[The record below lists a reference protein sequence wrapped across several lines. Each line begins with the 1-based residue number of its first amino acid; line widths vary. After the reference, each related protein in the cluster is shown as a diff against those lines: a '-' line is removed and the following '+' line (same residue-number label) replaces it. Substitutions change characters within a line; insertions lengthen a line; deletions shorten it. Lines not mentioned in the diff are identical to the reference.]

1 VIRSPKTPFPLAVCL
16 QLTQAISR
24 TARLDEIY
32 EAALDALRAGLGVTR
47 AAILVFDPDGVMRF
61 KAWRNLSDAY
71 RAAVEGHTP
80 WTPDARDA
88 EPIVVPDVAEQADL
102 EQFLPVIR
110 AEHIAAMTVI
120 PLEAAGGVI
129 GKFMLYY
136 AEPHQPTADDLQ
148 LACLIATQVA
158 FAVERTRAQL
168 AARASEERLRFAL
181 HAADMGTWDWDL
193 RTNTILWSENVETIH
208 GLPPGTFDGTFES
221 YTREIHPDDRAR
233 VLDALKGAVAREAPY
248 EVEYRIVRPDGRVQ
262 WVAGKGRV
270 ERGADGRPFL
280 MTGVCMNV
288 TSRKEAELA
297 RVEALEQ
304 SSRASERL
312 AAIVES
318 SADVIVSKDLNGM
331 IMSWN
336 RGAERMFGYT
346 AAEAIGRSIKIII
359 PADRLAEEDMV
370 LAHIRAGKPVEMET
384 VRQHKDGS
392 RIDISLMV
400 SPLRDGHGRIVGASK
415 IARDIRARK
424 RDEAERAE
432 LHRRLTTLVAASATL
447 LDSPQ
452 TESVREATI
461 SLARQLLVADAY
473 AVWASDP
480 QHAWRIVKSEGI
492 SSTFAQRVIDA
503 YRGQP
508 ATPAAIFHEP
518 LAISEVSAQPM
529 VQEQLKAYAEEGIAS
544 MLVCPMR
551 LGTERSGT
559 LVFYYRTPRAFTDV
573 DKQTA
578 QALANIAAA
587 AITTVDLYEHQQ
599 RLGNATESARRQ
611 AAFLADA
618 TSILSRSLDY
628 EQTLAAVA
636 RLAVPEFADWCTVHV
651 IGRTGQLE
659 QLAVAHVDMDRAED
673 VRRLQ
678 ERYPADPNAPD
689 GVHAVVRTGKPV
701 MMAMIPRER
710 IVAAARDAEHLRL
723 LDTLAPCSYMC
734 VPLISSSGTIGALT
748 LLYAESG
755 RHYATSDLGFAQ
767 NVAAR
772 AALAIDNAFSYRRA
786 YDANRLK
793 DEFLT
798 TLSHELR
805 TPLNAIL
812 GYAQMLGMRLLNADR
827 QSKAVTVL
835 TRNAES
841 LRQIIDDMLDVS
853 RITSGKLRLNVQSVE
868 LEDILRNAVG
878 SVQPAADAKGVAL
891 GIVAEP
897 QVAAVWGDPD
907 RLQQIVWNL
916 LSNAVKFTPR
926 GGRIEIR
933 LQSADGAVEIIVKD
947 DGQGIDAAF
956 LPHIFER
963 FRQADSRFSRE
974 HGGLG
979 LGLSIVHELVELHG
993 GTVTAASDG
1002 LGTGATFT
1010 VRLPTVLATVRGSIP
1025 EEKVHVVTSAGTI
1038 TMLPDRL
1045 AGARLLAVDDEEDA
1059 LGLLRVIL
1067 ESAGAEVTTAGSAQ
1081 RALELLNHANY
1092 DALIADIGMPR
1103 MDGLELIRSI
1113 RRTLPSPANRLPAA
1127 ALTAYAR
1134 SEDRVS
1140 ALASGFQL
1148 HIAKP
1153 VNPSELV
1160 TAVATLLGR

>member
-1 VIRSPKTPFPLAVCL
+1 VIPSLKSPLSVCS
-16 QLTQAISR
+16 QLTHAISR

-32 EAALDALRAGLGVTR
+32 EAALDALQQGVGVTR
-47 AAILVFDPDGVMRF
+47 ASILLFDPDGVMRF
-61 KAWRNLSDAY
+61 KAWRNLSDTY

-80 WTPDARDA
+80 WTPDTQNA
-88 EPIVVPDVAEQADL
+88 EPVVVTNVEERPDL
-102 EQFLPVIR
+102 TPFLPVIR
-110 AEHIAAMTVI
+110 AEHIAAMTFI

-136 AEPHQPTADDLQ
+136 AEPYQPPTDDLQ
-148 LACLIATQVA
+148 LASLIAAQIA
-158 FAVERTRAQL
+158 FAVERTRANL
-168 AARASEERLRFAL
+168 AARESEGRLRFAL

-193 RTNTILWSENVETIH
+193 RTNSVRWSDNLEQLH

-221 YTREIHPDDRAR
+221 YTREIHPDDRER
-233 VLDALKGAVAREAPY
+233 VLHALNRAVAGEAAH
-248 EVEYRIVRPDGRVQ
+248 EIEYRIVRPDGTIQ
-262 WVAGKGRV
+262 WVEGKGRV
-270 ERGADGRPFL
+270 EHGADGRPL
-280 MTGVCMNV
+280 MMTGVCMNV
-288 TSRKEAELA
+288 TPRKEAELA

-304 SSRASERL
+304 SSHASQRL

-318 SADVIVSKDLNGM
+318 SKDAIVSKDLNGT

-336 RGAERMFGYT
+336 RGAEQMFGYT
-346 AAEAIGRSIKIII
+346 AAEVIGRSIKVII
-359 PADRLAEEDMV
+359 PASRLPEEDIV
-370 LAHIRAGKPVEMET
+370 LAHIRAGEPVEMET
-384 VRQHKDGS
+384 VRQHKDGHH
-392 RIDISLMV
+392 IDISLVV
-400 SPLRDGHGRIVGASK
+400 SPVRDGQGRIVGASK
-415 IARDIRARK
+415 IARDIGARE

-447 LDSPQ
+447 LDSPES
-452 TESVREATI
+452 ESVREATV
-461 SLARQLLVADAY
+461 SLARELLVADGY
-473 AVWASDP
+473 AVWMSGP
-480 QHAWRIVKSEGI
+480 EHRWRVVKSEGV
-492 SSTFAQRVIDA
+492 SSTFANRVIDS
-503 YRGQP
+503 YRGRP
-508 ATPAAIFHEP
+508 PSPTAIFTEP
-518 LAISEVSAQPM
+518 LGITDVSAQPM
-529 VQEQLKAYAEEGIAS
+529 VDEQLAAYIQEGIKS

-559 LVFYYRTPRAFTDV
+559 LVFYYRTPRAFSDV
-573 DKQTA
+573 DVETA
-578 QALANIAAA
+578 QALANIASAA
-587 AITTVDLYEHQQ
+587 MTTVDLYEQQ
-599 RLGNATESARRQ
+599 RRLGDVTESARRQ
-611 AAFLADA
+611 ASFLADA
-618 TSILSRSLDY
+618 TSVLSRSLDY
-628 EQTLAAVA
+628 EQTLAAIA
-636 RLAVPEFADWCTVHV
+636 RLAVPEIADWCTVHV

-659 QLAVAHVDMDRAED
+659 RLAVAHVDNERAED

-678 ERYPADPNAPD
+678 EQYPADPESPD

-701 MMAMIPRER
+701 MMTTIPRER
-710 IVAAARDAEHLRL
+710 IVAAARDSEHLRL
-723 LDTLAPCSYMC
+723 LDVLAPCSYMC
-734 VPLISSSGTIGALT
+734 VPLNSSSGTIGALT
-748 LLYAESG
+748 FLYAESG
-755 RHYATSDLGFAQ
+755 RHYTESDLAFAQ

-786 YDANRLK
+786 YEANRLK

-812 GYAQMLGMRLLNADR
+812 GYAQMLSMRVLNGDR

-853 RITSGKLRLNVQSVE
+853 RITSGKLRLNVQSVQV
-868 LEDILRNAVG
+868 EDILRNAVA

-891 GIVAEP
+891 EIVVEP
-897 QVAAVWGDPD
+897 HVAAVWGDPD

-926 GGRIEIR
+926 GGH
-933 LQSADGAVEIIVKD
+933 VEVSLRSSDESIDISVKD
-947 DGQGIDAAF
+947 DGQGIDPAF

-993 GTVTAASDG
+993 GTVTAVSAG
-1002 LGTGATFT
+1002 AGTGATFT
-1010 VRLPTVLATVRGSIP
+1010 VRLPTILATARGSLMD
-1025 EEKVHVVTSAGTI
+1025 EKVQVVTPAGAV

-1081 RALELLNHANY
+1081 RALELLGHATY

-1113 RRTLPSPANRLPAA
+1113 RRTLPPPVNRLPAA

-1134 SEDRVS
+1134 SEDRAT